1 MMITPLSLG
10 PMGTN
15 CYIIAK
21 GVEAIIVDPSGEAN
35 KIAEK
40 LTELRVQPLAI
51 LLTHAHF
58 DHIGALDE
66 IREQYNI
73 PVYLSKQEQGW
84 LSDPERNGALLFG
97 LGDITAKE
105 ADFFFTDTELSF
117 GSITLS
123 LRKTPGHSPGSVSFI
138 FTEAESVIDGDSLF
152 NSGIGRTDL
161 FGGDYEQ
168 LEKSIKE
175 ELYSLPSH
183 YTVYPGHGPKTTIQN
198 EQASNPFV
206 KG

>member
-21 GVEAIIVDPSGEAN
+21 EGDAIIVDPSGEAN
-35 KIAEK
+35 RIAEK

-73 PVYLSKQEQGW
+73 PVYLSKQEEGW
-84 LSDPERNGALLFG
+84 LSDPEKNGAARFG
-97 LGDITAKE
+97 LGDITARE
-105 ADFFFTDTELSF
+105 ADYFFTDTELRY

-123 LRKTPGHSPGSVSFI
+123 LRETPGHSPGSVSFI
-138 FTEAESVIDGDSLF
+138 FTEAECVVDGDSLF
-152 NSGIGRTDL
+152 NGGIGRTDL
-161 FGGDYEQ
+161 LGGDYEQ
-168 LEKSIKE
+168 LEKSIIE
-175 ELYSLPSH
+175 ELYSLPGH

-198 EQASNPFV
+198 EQTSNPFV
-206 KG
+206 NG